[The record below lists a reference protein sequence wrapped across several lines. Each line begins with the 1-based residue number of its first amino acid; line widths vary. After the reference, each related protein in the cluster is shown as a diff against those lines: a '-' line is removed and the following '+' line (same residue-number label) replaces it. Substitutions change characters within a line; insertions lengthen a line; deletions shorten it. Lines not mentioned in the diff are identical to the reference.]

1 MNTIHPPQS
10 DRFRESQINR
20 TLKHSMLLQPTE
32 EEEAK
37 HELILA
43 SQRDSTDFIAEH
55 FTTILCAPCK
65 PPTSDPPG
73 LSLEDE
79 NIAENEAWLKSEME
93 CQSNRHT
100 FVVLADSQ
108 LGMTSLNVEWET
120 ELHYC
125 RMAIDRINAL
135 QPRPRRFFPCP
146 NSTDKRQWNSSSNIG

>member
-1 MNTIHPPQS
+1 MNTIPPPQS
-10 DRFRESQINR
+10 DRFRETQINR

-108 LGMTSLNVEWET
+108 LGMTSLK
-120 ELHYC
+120 
-125 RMAIDRINAL
+125 M
-135 QPRPRRFFPCP
+135 
-146 NSTDKRQWNSSSNIG
+146 

>member
-1 MNTIHPPQS
+1 
-10 DRFRESQINR
+10 
-20 TLKHSMLLQPTE
+20 MLLQPTE

-73 LSLEDE
+73 LSLEYE
-79 NIAENEAWLKSEME
+79 NIAEHEAQHQPKSEME

-108 LGMTSLNVEWET
+108 LGMTSLK
-120 ELHYC
+120 
-125 RMAIDRINAL
+125 M
-135 QPRPRRFFPCP
+135 
-146 NSTDKRQWNSSSNIG
+146 

>member
-1 MNTIHPPQS
+1 
-10 DRFRESQINR
+10 
-20 TLKHSMLLQPTE
+20 MLLQPTE
-32 EEEAK
+32 EEEAN
-37 HELILA
+37 HELKKIG
-43 SQRDSTDFIAEH
+43 SQSDSKDSIAEH

-108 LGMTSLNVEWET
+108 LGMTSLK
-120 ELHYC
+120 
-125 RMAIDRINAL
+125 M
-135 QPRPRRFFPCP
+135 
-146 NSTDKRQWNSSSNIG
+146 